1 MYNLSIG
8 KRFLFAKIDDK
19 GKIKMRKL
27 VLFLHASLDGFVE
40 GPNGAM
46 DIGWIAYDADLEKYA
61 EKVLNTADTVIW
73 GRRTYQMMHDYW
85 PTVPANPSASP
96 YERHHADWIE
106 QVDKIVFSRTLK
118 EVEWHHTRLVQDN
131 VKKEINRLKQQPGQD
146 MVILG
151 SPRLAHSLM
160 ALDLIDEYKITISPV
175 LIGQGLPLF
184 QGIKNK
190 VDLKLLEN
198 QSFDS
203 DALGLTYQTIR

>member
-1 MYNLSIG
+1 
-8 KRFLFAKIDDK
+8 
-19 GKIKMRKL
+19 MRKL

-46 DIGWIAYDADLEKYA
+46 DIGWIAYNADLEKYA
-61 EKVLNTADTVIW
+61 EKVLNTAGTVIW
-73 GRRTYQMMHDYW
+73 GRGTYQMMYDYW
-85 PTVPANPSASP
+85 PTVSANPSASP
-96 YERHHADWIE
+96 YERRHADWIE
-106 QVDKIVFSRTLK
+106 KIDKIVFSRTLN
-118 EVEWHHTRLVQDN
+118 EVAWHHTRLVQDN
-131 VKKEINRLKQQPGQD
+131 VEEEINRLKQQPGQD

-198 QSFDS
+198 QSFNS
-203 DALGLTYQTIR
+203 GALGLTYQAK